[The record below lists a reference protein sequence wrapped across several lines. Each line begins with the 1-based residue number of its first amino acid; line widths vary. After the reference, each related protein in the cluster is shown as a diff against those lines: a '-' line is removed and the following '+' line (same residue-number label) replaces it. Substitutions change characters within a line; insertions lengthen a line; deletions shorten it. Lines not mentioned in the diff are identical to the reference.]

1 MKNKFIKISNRLK
14 SKIYYNYNIGK
25 LTWFRTGGNSKIFA
39 VVENSD
45 ELEIILNELN
55 DDNFYILGAG
65 SNLLVRDKGFDGMII
80 KLGQG
85 FKNIQIKENKLE
97 VGSSV
102 LDIHFSNFALKNNI
116 KDYEFYSGIPG
127 SIGGAL
133 KMNAGCY
140 GSETRDNLISIEIY
154 DNKFEK
160 KILLKDELKLT
171 YRKSNIKNNQIVSK
185 ATFNI
190 NLGEYSK
197 IKEKML
203 NIKKSRLSSQPI
215 KNRTSGSTFKNP
227 NNLFAAKLIEES
239 NCKGMTFGD
248 AHVSNKHANFFIN
261 NGKAT
266 ATDIETL
273 GKMVI
278 DRVYKKFDIKLEW
291 EVKIIGD

>member
-140 GSETRDNLISIEIY
+140 GSETKDNLISIEIY